1 MKKNRVNLIY
11 SIILSGLLIYLLY
24 LIRTV
29 YPFIMDSGLYVCR
42 NCLNTIFPFVQK
54 MITVLLLVSFTS
66 LLVNYIKSALFKR
79 NLRLVSLKPKIISS
93 FEEKYHL
100 QDKIAIFKD
109 QKLMAFCMGVFNPKI
124 FLSSQVLKSMTHR
137 EIEAIILHERQHV
150 IGKDNLTM
158 LFLNLVKNALFF
170 FPIVTDFVNGIEVRR
185 EIVADQ
191 SVTRETGRKIDI
203 VSALR
208 KVIESKPSFMYA
220 TAFSED
226 LSIEPRIRSLVGKK
240 NRLLSIKYSSVVIS
254 LSVLLFLMNITL
266 SRVEIHPQTN
276 SATML
281 CIDKGTCQ
289 NSCQ

>member
-1 MKKNRVNLIY
+1 MKKNKINIVY
-11 SIILSGLLIYLLY
+11 SIILSGLLIYFLY

-29 YPFIMDSGLYVCR
+29 YPLIMDSGVYICR
-42 NCLNTIFPFVQK
+42 SCLNTIFPFVQK
-54 MITVLLLVSFTS
+54 IITVLLLVSFTS

-79 NLRLVSLKPKIISS
+79 NLRLVSLKPKVISS

-100 QDKIAIFKD
+100 QDKITIFKD
-109 QKLMAFCMGVFNPKI
+109 RKLMAFCMGVLNPRI

-137 EIEAIILHERQHV
+137 EIEAIILHERQHL

-158 LFLNLVKNALFF
+158 LILNLVKNALFF
-170 FPIVTDFVNGIEVRR
+170 FPIVTDFVNGMEVRR

-208 KVIESKPSFMYA
+208 KIIESKPNYVFA
-220 TAFSED
+220 NAFSE
-226 LSIEPRIRSLVGKK
+226 SFGIEPRIRFLIGKRH
-240 NRLLSIKYSSVVIS
+240 NWVSFRYGSIVIS